1 MRTKEERGSHNIP
14 ARAVEWFAK
23 SAERGNP
30 YAQYML
36 GKDYHSLWEDYKKIF
51 SLVLHRYLNSYEK
64 S

>member
-30 YAQYML
+30 NAQDML
-36 GKDYHSLWEDYKKIF
+36 GKL
-51 SLVLHRYLNSYEK
+51 YLAGKGVPRDEEK
-64 S
+64 AAQASRP